1 MRIDAGTMP
10 QGSPL
15 SQADRDLIH
24 TWVTGGMPELDVSS
38 TVGTSTASCP
48 STTTTTSTVGSA
60 PAPVVAPVLQSTYAL
75 GVQPIM
81 AAYCTGCH
89 SAAGGQTPYLD
100 TLSRVKLNFSNVM
113 SAIEQGTMPA
123 PVTLTSGLPMD
134 KINILNQ
141 WGTAPNSPFGQ
152 WAP

>member
-1 MRIDAGTMP
+1 M
-10 QGSPL
+10 
-15 SQADRDLIH
+15 
-24 TWVTGGMPELDVSS
+24 SS

-48 STTTTTSTVGSA
+48 STTTTTPTVDPA

-113 SAIEQGTMPA
+113 SAIKKGTMPV
-123 PVTLTSGLPMD
+123 PVTATSKLPAD
-134 KINILNQ
+134 KINILNN
-141 WGTAPNSPFGQ
+141 WGIAPNSPYGQ